1 MLTREYGNL
10 AGAGGVK
17 DVAMQ
22 LAKALANA
30 QAMDG
35 PVSPDPGME
44 KERPQATDGPVSP
57 DPGME
62 KERPQATD
70 GPVSP
75 DPGMETGRPQAM
87 DSPVSP
93 TPERDGYSVSVVMPR
108 YGFMDAAA
116 LGFSLLTDPEDASQP
131 LEYEVDLNYVHV
143 ERREKVRV
151 WTATLEKVRLYLLE
165 ADRFAE
171 KSAVYAYTA
180 ADEAVNPA
188 HTTSSGHID
197 YFAMNILLQKGAL
210 DLMLL
215 LDVRPDIIH
224 CHDGHTA
231 VLPAM
236 LAENSGVRHF
246 FRGTGT
252 VVTIH
257 NAGRGYHQEVA
268 DLSFAHASTGLPW
281 KVILH
286 NRLVDSFD
294 PFLAAAPYAVMNTV
308 SEQYGRELQET
319 DDDGLTGWLGHTL
332 LERGVKLYGVT
343 NGIDPSEFDPRDC
356 CRSGIDAPFSPLD
369 TGALAGKRT
378 CKEILLRELGGDRSI
393 SGIVPIGSLDF
404 CPDLPLFTFIG
415 RLNEQKGVG
424 VLLAALRGLLQERG
438 GENKDFQV
446 LLLGSGGHDE
456 ERDLTELA
464 RKKEHRGR
472 ICFLKSFNPQLANRI
487 YAAGD
492 FFLIPSRY
500 EPCGLT
506 DFIAQLFGNLPIVH
520 HVGGLVKVLDGETGF
535 AYGQHAPAALSA
547 AMQRAMALYHDDPGR
562 IREMQR
568 QAVARIHERHT
579 WQKVMNQYL
588 HLYMKAKQGTQ
599 SEMNPGKDFFAQP

>member
-1 MLTREYGNL
+1 MSKKKKIAPISSRGAELPANAGSESSRPSLRTIWMLTREYGNL

-30 QAMDG
+30 QATDG
-35 PVSPDPGME
+35 PVSHGPGMD
-44 KERPQATDGPVSP
+44 KERPQATDGFVSNAS
-57 DPGME
+57 GL
-62 KERPQATD
+62 ER
-70 GPVSP
+70 
-75 DPGMETGRPQAM
+75 
-87 DSPVSP
+87 
-93 TPERDGYSVSVVMPR
+93 YSVSVVMPR
-108 YGFMDAAA
+108 YGFMDPAA
-116 LGFSLLTDPEDASQP
+116 LGFSLLADPEDP
-131 LEYEVDLNYVHV
+131 GRTLEYEVDLNYVHM

-151 WTATLEKVRLYLLE
+151 WTATIEKVQLFLLE

-171 KSAVYAYTA
+171 KTAVYAYTA
-180 ADEAVNPA
+180 PDEATNPA
-188 HTTSSGHID
+188 HRTSSGHVD
-197 YFAMNILLQKGAL
+197 YFAMNILLQKGVL
-210 DLMLL
+210 DLMLIL
-215 LDVRPDIIH
+215 GVRPDIIH

-236 LAENSGVRHF
+236 LRENSGVRHF

-281 KVILH
+281 KVIMH
-286 NRLVDSFD
+286 NRLVDCFD

-319 DDDGLTGWLGHTL
+319 DDDTLTGWLGHTL
-332 LERGVKLYGVT
+332 LERGVILHGVT
-343 NGIDPSEFDPRDC
+343 NGIDPSEFDPQDIG
-356 CRSGIDAPFSPLD
+356 RSGIDAPFNLLSND
-369 TGALAGKRT
+369 DLAGKRA
-378 CKEILLRELGGDRSI
+378 CKEILLRELAGDQHV
-393 SGIVPIGSLDF
+393 SGIIPIGSLDF
-404 CPDLPLFTFIG
+404 RPDLPLFTFIG

-424 VLLAALRGLLQERG
+424 VLLAALRGLLQESA
-438 GENKDFQV
+438 GEKADFQF

-456 ERDLTELA
+456 ERDLAALA

-492 FFLIPSRY
+492 FFLIPSQY

-520 HVGGLVKVLDGETGF
+520 HVGGLVKVVDGETGF
-535 AYGQHAPAALSA
+535 SYREHSPAALSA
-547 AMQRAMALYHDDPGR
+547 AIQRAMALYHDDPVR
-562 IREMQR
+562 IRVMQR
-568 QAVARIHERHT
+568 QAVACIHERHT

-588 HLYMKAKQGTQ
+588 QLYMKAKQGIHT
-599 SEMNPGKDFFAQP
+599 GKE

>member
-1 MLTREYGNL
+1 MTKKKRNVPVSSQGGETPVAADPAPSRSSLRTIWMLTREYGSL

-22 LAKALANA
+22 LAKALANT
-30 QAMDG
+30 QATDGQVSHGAGMDRG
-35 PVSPDPGME
+35 
-44 KERPQATDGPVSP
+44 RPQATDGQVSP
-57 DPGME
+57 APGM
-62 KERPQATD
+62 
-70 GPVSP
+70 G
-75 DPGMETGRPQAM
+75 
-87 DSPVSP
+87 
-93 TPERDGYSVSVVMPR
+93 GYSVSVVMPR
-108 YGFMDAAA
+108 YGFMEPAA
-116 LGFSLLTDPEDASQP
+116 LGFSLLADPEDPGRP
-131 LEYEVDLNYVHV
+131 LEYEVDLNYVHM

-151 WTATLEKVRLYLLE
+151 WMATIDKVKLYLLE

-171 KSAVYAYTA
+171 KTSVYAYTA
-180 ADEAVNPA
+180 ADEAKNPA

-281 KVILH
+281 RVIMG
-286 NRLVDSFD
+286 NRLVDCFD

-319 DDDGLTGWLGHTL
+319 DDDKLTGWLGHTL
-332 LERGVKLYGVT
+332 LERGVTLHGVT
-343 NGIDPSEFDPRDC
+343 NGIDPTEFDPQDSG
-356 CRSGIDAPFSPLD
+356 RSGIDASFSPLENGD
-369 TGALAGKRT
+369 LVGKRV
-378 CKEILLRELGGDRSI
+378 CKEVLLRELGGDQHV

-404 CPDLPLFTFIG
+404 RPDLPLFTFIG

-424 VLLAALRGLLQERG
+424 VLLAALRELLQERTK
-438 GENKDFQV
+438 ENTDFQIM
-446 LLLGSGGHDE
+446 LLGSGGHDE
-456 ERDLTELA
+456 ERDLAALA
-464 RKKEHRGR
+464 RKKEHWGR
-472 ICFLKSFNPQLANRI
+472 ICYLKSFNPQLANRI

-535 AYGQHAPAALSA
+535 AYRQHSPAALSG
-547 AMQRAMALYHDDPGR
+547 AMQRAMGLYHDDPAR

-568 QAVARIHERHT
+568 QAVACIYERHT

-588 HLYMKAKQGTQ
+588 QLYRKAKQGIQ
-599 SEMNPGKDFFAQP
+599 SGMHTGKELFADR

>member
-1 MLTREYGNL
+1 MNKNRKAVSGPRSIRAIWMLTREYGNL

-22 LAKALANA
+22 LARALAFPA
-30 QAMDG
+30 SPGQGMD
-35 PVSPDPGME
+35 E
-44 KERPQATDGPVSP
+44 EAC
-57 DPGME
+57 
-62 KERPQATD
+62 
-70 GPVSP
+70 
-75 DPGMETGRPQAM
+75 
-87 DSPVSP
+87 
-93 TPERDGYSVSVVMPR
+93 SVSVVMPR
-108 YGFMDAAA
+108 YGFMEPSA
-116 LGFSLLTDPEDASQP
+116 LGFTPLVDPVYPERV
-131 LEYEVDLNYVHV
+131 LEYEVDLNYVNK

-151 WTATLEKVRLYLLE
+151 WTAMIDQVRLYLLE
-165 ADRFAE
+165 AGRFAE
-171 KSAVYAYTA
+171 KTAVYAYTA
-180 ADEAVNPA
+180 EDESNNPDYKA
-188 HTTSSGHID
+188 GVGHID

-215 LDVRPDIIH
+215 LDERPDIIH

-236 LAENSGVRHF
+236 IAENSGLRHF

-281 KVILH
+281 TVIMY
-286 NRLVDSFD
+286 NRLLDCFD

-319 DDDGLTGWLGHTL
+319 DDDRLTGWLGHTL
-332 LERGVKLYGVT
+332 LERGVTLYGVT
-343 NGIDPSEFDPRDC
+343 NGIDPTEFDPCDHGK
-356 CRSGIDAPFSPLD
+356 SGIDAPFNPLHEGELD
-369 TGALAGKRT
+369 GKRI
-378 CKEILLRELGGDRSI
+378 CKETLLRELGGDRHVG
-393 SGIVPIGSLDF
+393 GIHPIGSLDF
-404 CPDLPLFTFIG
+404 RPDLPLFTFIG

-424 VLLAALRGLLQERG
+424 VLLAALRGLLQDSG
-438 GENKDFQV
+438 KGEPAFQF
-446 LLLGSGGHDE
+446 LLLGSGGYDE
-456 ERDLTELA
+456 ERDLAALA
-464 RKKEHRGR
+464 KKKEHRGR

-520 HVGGLVKVLDGETGF
+520 HVGGLVKVVDGETGF
-535 AYGQHAPAALSA
+535 AYQQHSAAALSM
-547 AMQRAMALYHDDPGR
+547 AMQRAMALYRDDPGR
-562 IREMQR
+562 IRVMQR
-568 QAVARIHERHT
+568 QAVARIYERHT
-579 WQKVMNQYL
+579 WQRVMQQYL
-588 HLYMKAKQGTQ
+588 QLYIKAKQEANT
-599 SEMNPGKDFFAQP
+599 GKESLADG

>member
-1 MLTREYGNL
+1 MSRTPEVASAPSLDTAAGRHSMRSIWMLTREYGNL

-22 LAKALANA
+22 LARALAF
-30 QAMDG
+30 
-35 PVSPDPGME
+35 PTSPDREMD
-44 KERPQATDGPVSP
+44 DG
-57 DPGME
+57 
-62 KERPQATD
+62 AC
-70 GPVSP
+70 
-75 DPGMETGRPQAM
+75 
-87 DSPVSP
+87 
-93 TPERDGYSVSVVMPR
+93 SVSVVMPR
-108 YGFMDAAA
+108 YAFMEPSA
-116 LGFSLLTDPEDASQP
+116 LGFVSLMDPMHP
-131 LEYEVDLNYVHV
+131 GRVLEYEVDLDYVHQ

-151 WTATLEKVRLYLLE
+151 WTATIDGVRLYLLE

-171 KSAVYAYTA
+171 KTGVYAYTA
-180 ADEAVNPA
+180 ADEAVSPDHKA
-188 HTTSSGHID
+188 GAGHFD

-215 LDVRPDIIH
+215 LGERPDIIH

-236 LAENSGVRHF
+236 IAENSGLRHF

-281 KVILH
+281 KVIMGH
-286 NRLVDSFD
+286 RLLDCFD
-294 PFLAAAPYAVMNTV
+294 PFLAAASYAVMNTV

-319 DDDGLTGWLGHTL
+319 DDDRLTGWLGHTL
-332 LERGVKLYGVT
+332 RERGVILHGVT
-343 NGIDPSEFDPRDC
+343 NGIDPSEFDPRDSGK
-356 CRSGIDAPFSPLD
+356 SGIDAPFNPLD
-369 TGALAGKRT
+369 DGDLAGKRV
-378 CKEILLRELGGDRSI
+378 CKEVLLRELAEGRHVGGI
-393 SGIVPIGSLDF
+393 TPTGYLDF
-404 CPDLPLFTFIG
+404 RPDLPLFTFIG

-424 VLLAALRGLLQERG
+424 VLLAALRGLLRDTGKE
-438 GENKDFQV
+438 KSAFQF

-456 ERDLTELA
+456 ERELA
-464 RKKEHRGR
+464 ALARRTEHRGR
-472 ICFLKSFNPQLANRI
+472 VCILRSFNAQLANRI

-520 HVGGLVKVLDGETGF
+520 HVGGLVKVVDGETGF
-535 AYGQHAPAALSA
+535 SYRQHTPEALSA
-547 AMQRAMALYHDDPGR
+547 AMQRAMVLYHDDPER
-562 IREMQR
+562 IRVMQR
-568 QAVARIHERHT
+568 QAVARIYERHT
-579 WQKVMNQYL
+579 WRKVMQQYL
-588 HLYMKAKQGTQ
+588 ELYRKAKQ
-599 SEMNPGKDFFAQP
+599 EAN